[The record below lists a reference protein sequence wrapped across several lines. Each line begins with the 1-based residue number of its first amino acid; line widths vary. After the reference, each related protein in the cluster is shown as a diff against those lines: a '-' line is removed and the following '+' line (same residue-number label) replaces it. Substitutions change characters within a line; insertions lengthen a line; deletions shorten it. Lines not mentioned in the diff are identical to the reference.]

1 MGFRDSL
8 AARQRETTMLLT
20 SGIVGEARI
29 DEVSDAGTSVND
41 HPHVQFTLT
50 VSVPG
55 RKPYPVTL
63 SQVVSRTALP
73 KFRPGTTVPV
83 RVSPEDPQVLMLA

>member
-1 MGFRDSL
+1 
-8 AARQRETTMLLT
+8 MLMA

-29 DEVSDAGTSVND
+29 DGVTDAGSSIND

-55 RKPYPVTL
+55 RDPYPATL
-63 SQVVSRTALP
+63 DQVVSRTTLP
-73 KFRPGTTVPV
+73 RFRPGTTVPV
-83 RVSPEDPQVLMLA
+83 RVSPEDPLVLMLA